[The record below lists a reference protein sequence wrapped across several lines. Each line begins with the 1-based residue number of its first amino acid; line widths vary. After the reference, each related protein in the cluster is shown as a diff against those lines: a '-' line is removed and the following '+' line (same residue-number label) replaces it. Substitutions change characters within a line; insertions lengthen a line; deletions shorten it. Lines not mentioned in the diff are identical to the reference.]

1 MQNCELTN
9 FQLTLLVKRSLFLK
23 EAKGSRRKE
32 NSKVIEVIEKV
43 TRGPMLSLMLRSKQ
57 NKSFAIIARNHNIK
71 DLNVILFRDLVRI
84 NLKVFRNLIFKEIN
98 TTIIKLGF
106 WWANSR
112 VIAHTSNIYLAE
124 V

>member
-1 MQNCELTN
+1 M
-9 FQLTLLVKRSLFLK
+9 FLK
-23 EAKGSRRKE
+23 EAKGLRRKE
-32 NSKVIEVIEKV
+32 NSKLIEVVEKV

-71 DLNVILFRDLVRI
+71 DLVRI

-98 TTIIKLGF
+98 TTIIELGF

-112 VIAHTSNIYLAE
+112 IYPHM